1 MKLPLIYGIPALIAL
16 LIVGSYKGY
25 DEGKTLFLMLAMGVA
40 LWTAFSLPRPRR
52 WHPEEPDEEEGDD
65 PAPHWLVENDE
76 NGAEEEE
83 RGPDREREAESR
95 RKALPPDP

>member
-52 WHPEEPDEEEGDD
+52 WHPEEPEEEEGDE
-65 PAPHWLVENDE
+65 PKPYWLEENDE
-76 NGAEEEE
+76 EGAEGE
-83 RGPDREREAESR
+83 EREAETREAETR

>member
-40 LWTAFSLPRPRR
+40 LWTAFSLPRPRS
-52 WHPEEPDEEEGDD
+52 WHPEEPDEEEGDE
-65 PAPHWLVENDE
+65 PKPYWLEENDE
-76 NGAEEEE
+76 DGAEGEEG
-83 RGPDREREAESR
+83 GPDREREAETR
-95 RKALPPDP
+95 RKVLQPDP